1 MRKYG
6 KLLLVLAVLA
16 AVPSV
21 ASADGLLS
29 GLRQQPAAADA
40 TSSSQNQ
47 QHAEQVKNALKQARI
62 KGRDIRIEVVDGVV
76 QLSGQVTVPGHR
88 SRAAEACQQIPGI
101 SHVENKLQYLQAE
114 QQTASSD
121 TAVQQSAV
129 QNSGGQQTLMQ
140 RVVQLRGRQQTPAA
154 QPVVQNSSQSQPAA
168 AQSNQQVAEQIGGAL
183 YQAGLQGYDIVI
195 NYKNGVATLSGP
207 VGNPAQMAA
216 AEAAT
221 SRVPGV
227 QRVVN
232 QLQAPQTIA
241 GRPQPQMAPASFAR
255 QAAPAGFRQQAP
267 PVPPQAGMPHPQAGP
282 GGPMMQASAS
292 SPMAMAGAGHMSH
305 PNLPSHAW
313 PAYAQYPNSAAVSYP
328 TQYSASAFPYIGPFY
343 PYPQVP
349 LGWRDVRLQW
359 DDGFWHLNFNKQP
372 NVWDTL
378 YSFGGNK

>member
-16 AVPSV
+16 AVPTV
-21 ASADGLLS
+21 ANADGLLS

-47 QHAEQVKNALKQARI
+47 QHAEQVKDALRQARI
-62 KGRDIRIEVVDGVV
+62 KGRNIRIEVVDGVV
-76 QLSGQVTVPGHR
+76 QLTGQVTVPGHR
-88 SRAAEACQQIPGI
+88 SRAAEACQKISGI
-101 SHVENKLQYLQAE
+101 TRVENKLQYLQAE
-114 QQTASSD
+114 QQTA
-121 TAVQQSAV
+121 A

-140 RVVQLRGRQQTPAA
+140 RFVKLTGRRQTPAA
-154 QPVVQNSSQSQPAA
+154 QSAPVPPSEPQPPAMVQDSGQPQPAA
-168 AQSNQQVAEQIGGAL
+168 APNNQQVAEQIGGAL
-183 YQAGLQGYDIVI
+183 YNAGLQGYDIII

-207 VGNPAQMAA
+207 VSNPAQMAA

-227 QRVVN
+227 RQVVN
-232 QLQAPQTIA
+232 QLQVPRAAAVQ
-241 GRPQPQMAPASFAR
+241 QQQLMAQASFAR
-255 QAAPAGFRQQAP
+255 QAAP
-267 PVPPQAGMPHPQAGP
+267 PVPPQAGMPQPQAGP
-282 GGPMMQASAS
+282 GGRMMQASAS
-292 SPMAMAGAGHMSH
+292 APMAMAGAGHLSH
-305 PNLPSHAW
+305 PHLPSHAW

-378 YSFGGNK
+378 YSFGHDD